1 MPYRANK
8 RVEGDGIFDK
18 LNELK
23 NLILDANLRAGGDGI
38 SQPAGSGI
46 VSEINSLKNEIYNLS
61 NIDNISQAML
71 ELKND
76 CMTIID
82 KLDERN
88 GGDEM
93 GVIASVPT
101 LAEIVAQLD
110 RLFRRRKKS
119 RCRF

>member
-1 MPYRANK
+1 
-8 RVEGDGIFDK
+8 
-18 LNELK
+18 
-23 NLILDANLRAGGDGI
+23 
-38 SQPAGSGI
+38 
-46 VSEINSLKNEIYNLS
+46 
-61 NIDNISQAML
+61 ML

-110 RLFRRRKKS
+110 RLFDDVKNLVADSENNVMARGYRRS
-119 RCRF
+119 RRQSYVAEQGKRRGSKIRP